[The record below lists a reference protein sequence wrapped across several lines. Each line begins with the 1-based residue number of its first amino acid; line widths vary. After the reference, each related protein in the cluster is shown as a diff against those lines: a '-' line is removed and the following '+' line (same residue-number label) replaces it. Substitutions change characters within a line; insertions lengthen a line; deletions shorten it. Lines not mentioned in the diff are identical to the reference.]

1 VNASLGGLIARR
13 SLFHERSLAG
23 TSTSTER
30 QREVGADGGGG
41 CSVSQDP
48 IDRFPV
54 DEEHGGF
61 RLRGLAEG
69 L

>member
-1 VNASLGGLIARR
+1 VNASLGGLIALR

-30 QREVGADGGGG
+30 QREVGGDGG
-41 CSVSQDP
+41 CSVSQEP

-61 RLRGLAEG
+61 RLQGLAEG

>member
-30 QREVGADGGGG
+30 QREVGADGG